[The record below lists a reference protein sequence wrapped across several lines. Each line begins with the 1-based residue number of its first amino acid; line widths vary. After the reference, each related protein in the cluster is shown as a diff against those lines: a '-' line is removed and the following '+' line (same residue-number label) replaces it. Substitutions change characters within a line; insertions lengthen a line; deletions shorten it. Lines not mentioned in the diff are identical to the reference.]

1 MILIWNL
8 DQYLNLMRETK
19 QKNWWWCHVQ
29 NCDII
34 VIFPI
39 YGHFGVIQK
48 LYNERIFYKFYVF
61 INSNIL
67 SYNDWKT
74 ELKSF

>member
-1 MILIWNL
+1 MS
-8 DQYLNLMRETK
+8 K
-19 QKNWWWCHVQ
+19 

-48 LYNERIFYKFYVF
+48 LNNERIFYKFYVF